1 MKQNPETMKI
11 FSKVIFYAFLGF
23 VFASCSRSSTPTKN
37 TTNTI
42 GDYDEDLSAVRV
54 RYESK
59 PVVEKNDSKVVK
71 EKPATTPITKIPKQ
85 VNSQV
90 DIALDSMAVRN
101 KSVRYSSGYRIQ
113 VFVGNDRKEVDEA
126 KAFIYQNYPEL
137 NTYLTYS
144 QPTYKLKAGDFTSRL
159 DAERYFSF
167 VKQRYSAAMIVSE
180 RIDIRKSMQA
190 K

>member
-1 MKQNPETMKI
+1 MKI
-11 FSKVIFYAFLGF
+11 FLNTILCVFVGF
-23 VFASCSRSSTPTKN
+23 VLSACSRSSTPTKN
-37 TTNTI
+37 TTNAI
-42 GDYDEDLSAVRV
+42 GDYDEDLSDVRV
-54 RYESK
+54 RYENK
-59 PVVEKNDSKVVK
+59 PLTENTENKVIK
-71 EKPATTPITKIPKQ
+71 EKPSTAPITKIPKQ

-90 DIALDSMAVRN
+90 DIALDSIAVRN

-126 KAFIYQNYPEL
+126 KAFIYQIYPEL

-180 RIDIRKSMQA
+180 RIDIRRSMQT